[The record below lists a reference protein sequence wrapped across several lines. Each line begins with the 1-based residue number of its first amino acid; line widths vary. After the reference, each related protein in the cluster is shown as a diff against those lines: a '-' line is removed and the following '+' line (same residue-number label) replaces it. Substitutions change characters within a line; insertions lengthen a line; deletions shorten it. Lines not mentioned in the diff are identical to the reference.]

1 MCVFTLCVRPVGM
14 LLAGLLLRNIPVVTD
29 AIFIDTHWSS
39 ALRNIA
45 LSVILTR
52 AGLGLNPSVSTHV
65 HIRTNKNVLA
75 WN

>member
-1 MCVFTLCVRPVGM
+1 M
-14 LLAGLLLRNIPVVTD
+14 LLAGLLLRNIPVVTE

-52 AGLGLNPSVSTHV
+52 AGLGLNPSVSAHV

>member
-1 MCVFTLCVRPVGM
+1 M

-29 AIFIDTHWSS
+29 AIFINTHWSS

-65 HIRTNKNVLA
+65 HICTNKNALTR
-75 WN
+75 N